1 MTMKL
6 DSLGYLFDPIA
17 KIWMRSDYPGI
28 QYNDGDEIENRIA
41 AVIKEASDLSVLST
55 ELRQHCTDWPSL
67 YHLTGTR
74 ANIMRPFEAIYKN
87 AQVLE
92 IGAGCG
98 AITRYLGESG
108 ANVLALE
115 GSPRRAAIARSRTRE
130 LDNVTVL
137 AEKFD
142 QFKSTE
148 KFDVVTL
155 IGVLEY
161 ANLFT
166 PGENPTLNM
175 LERVRQLL
183 KPEGKLIIAIEN
195 QLGLK
200 YFAGAPED
208 HLGQPMVGIE
218 GRYRQDQPQTFGR
231 KVLAS
236 LLKQAGFATSEF
248 LAPFPDYKLPVSIVT
263 ETGFANKNF
272 DAGAFAWQSA
282 LRDRQLPSYC
292 NFSLELAWPELVK
305 NELGLDVSNSFLIMA
320 SPTSQPLSDS
330 KVMAW
335 HYSTERKARY
345 CKETVFTSET
355 GKSVD
360 IQYRRFVKI
369 DHAPSVDKQENA
381 LIQFV
386 CPDTDHYT
394 LGKPLSLEF
403 IHIVTHDG
411 WTLEQVG
418 RFIQR
423 YLLIIKEDAKAKGL
437 QIDLSVLN
445 PEVPGTYF
453 DFIPQNIIIDSH
465 GKQNFIDQE
474 WLLSNPVELSHLVF
488 RSLISLCNSVT
499 RFGQQA
505 GGGSMTS
512 LEFIQ
517 GAFAAAG
524 IQFRKSDCDRY
535 SAIEI
540 AVQEAVSGGARRETF
555 DAWMGKPLITPNASQ
570 VMYEHGLFKQK
581 VLENQSQIENY
592 EKSIIGRDTDIRKL
606 TNDLKHSHVSSQAS
620 DFHLANIEQLV
631 SQRNEQIT
639 FLSQRIA
646 DMHHS
651 ASWRLTAPMRF
662 VTRQLKRAPIA
673 VRLVLPAIKLG
684 GGVGGT
690 VKKAI
695 NLYRREGIPGIK
707 RGFRAAALGQQGT
720 PSSVQMAPPAHD
732 VREQTSVHHDSSG
745 SKVADGVWEWAAY
758 CEVKNRI
765 QQFKQTQVEQLA
777 LNPVPLVHVE
787 SDALDATA
795 SAINFPELIAN
806 PMVSIILP
814 VFNHAQLTL
823 ECLASIAG
831 SDSTVSYEI
840 IIADDASTDD
850 TSRILQLVKNVK
862 YFRNESNLGFLK
874 NTNKAL
880 EHVAGTY
887 VLYLN
892 NDVQVSG
899 AWLSTLLATFKD
911 FPSAGAVGPAFIY
924 PSGHLQEAGAAFNLD
939 GTADMIGLNESPQQ
953 ARFSYTRRVDYVSGA
968 CLLIPAKLVQSLGGF
983 SEEFLPCYCEDSDLC
998 LRIQAAGYD
1007 VYCNPHVTV
1016 MHHLSKST
1024 DALGESY
1031 KLKCVYKNVTTL
1043 KTKWQDHLQKVV
1055 SPKVI
1060 ALYLPQFHP
1069 FSENNKWWGQGF
1081 TEWTNV
1087 SKAKPNFVGH
1097 YQPRYPADLGYYD
1110 LRLPEILAQQAALA
1124 KQYGVG
1130 GFCFYYYWFD
1140 GKRLLEQ
1147 PIEHMLKSKEPDFP
1161 FCLCWANEN
1170 WTRRWDGLEN
1180 DVLIAQAHSPEDD
1193 IAVINDLIRY
1203 FKDAR
1208 YIRIDGRPL
1217 LLVYRVALFPNFI
1230 ETAARWRDT
1239 CRQAGIGEIYLTSVE
1254 SFDGVN
1260 GNRDPATFGCD
1271 AAVEFPPHGMGEA
1284 KPVPGAVLNP
1294 NFAGTVGHYNDVA
1307 VRFATRPAPAY
1318 TRFRSVMP
1326 GWDNTARRQDTSFC
1340 FDQSTPGAF
1349 QAWLEES
1356 LEQTR
1361 LDRYGDEKLV
1371 FLNAWNE
1378 WAEGTYLEPDK
1389 RFGHTYL
1396 EAVRNAL
1403 DAKQLKR

>member
-1 MTMKL
+1 MNMKL
-6 DSLGYLFDPIA
+6 DSLGYSFDPIA

-55 ELRQHCTDWPSL
+55 ELRRYCIDWPSL

-87 AQVLE
+87 ARVLE

-115 GSPRRAAIARSRTRE
+115 GSPRRAAIARSRTRD

-142 QFKSTE
+142 QFKCTE

-166 PGENPTLNM
+166 PGDNPALCM

-218 GRYRQDQPQTFGR
+218 GRYRKDQPQTFGR

-236 LLKQAGFATSEF
+236 LLKTAGFGTSEF

-263 ETGFANKNF
+263 EQGFANEHF

-282 LRDRQLPSYC
+282 LRDRQLPGCC
-292 NFSLELAWPELVK
+292 NFSLELAWPEVVK
-305 NELGLDVSNSFLIMA
+305 NELGLDVSNSFLIIA
-320 SPTSQPLSDS
+320 SPASQPLIDNT
-330 KVMAW
+330 VMAW
-335 HYSTERKARY
+335 HYSTERKAQY
-345 CKETVFTSET
+345 CKETMFTSGIGE
-355 GKSVD
+355 SVE
-360 IQYRRFVKI
+360 IRYHRFAKTNTQSSI
-369 DHAPSVDKQENA
+369 EKQENA
-381 LIQFV
+381 LLQFV
-386 CPDTDHYT
+386 CPESDHYT

-411 WTLEQVG
+411 WTFEQVG
-418 RFIQR
+418 SFIQR
-423 YLLIIKEDAKAKGL
+423 YLLIVKEDIKAKGL
-437 QIDLSVLN
+437 QIDLSALKPV
-445 PEVPGTYF
+445 VPGSYF

-465 GKQNFIDQE
+465 GKQNYIDQE
-474 WLLSNPVELSHLVF
+474 WQLSNPVELTHLVF
-488 RSLISLCNSVT
+488 RSLISLCNAIT
-499 RFGQQA
+499 RFGQPA

-524 IQFRKSDCDRY
+524 IQFGKSDCDRY
-535 SAIEI
+535 SAIET

-555 DAWMGKPLITPNASQ
+555 DAWLDKALITPNASQ
-570 VMYEHGLFKQK
+570 VMYEHGLLKQK

-592 EKSIIGRDTDIRKL
+592 EKSILGRDSDIRKL
-606 TNDLKHSHVSSQAS
+606 TEEVKHLHVSNQAKEG
-620 DFHLANIEQLV
+620 HLAHIEQQALGHDA
-631 SQRNEQIT
+631 QIAS
-639 FLSQRIA
+639 LSQRLT

-662 VTRQLKRAPIA
+662 VTRQLKRAPLA
-673 VRLVLPAIKLG
+673 VKLALPAIQLG
-684 GGVGGT
+684 GGVGGA

-707 RGFRAAALGQQGT
+707 RGFRAAALGQQGA
-720 PSSVQMAPPAHD
+720 PSPAAMAPPVQDPQKLAP
-732 VREQTSVHHDSSG
+732 VLHDSSG

-758 CEVKNRI
+758 VEVKNRI
-765 QQFKQTQVEQLA
+765 QQFKQTQAEHLD
-777 LNPVPLVHVE
+777 LKTVPLVHVE
-787 SDALDATA
+787 TDALDAAA

-823 ECLASIAG
+823 ECLMSIAG
-831 SDSTVSYEI
+831 SDNSISYEI

-924 PSGHLQEAGAAFNLD
+924 PSGHLQEAGAAFNMD

-953 ARFSYTRRVDYVSGA
+953 ARLSYTRRVDYVSGA
-968 CLLIPAKLVQSLGGF
+968 CLLIPTKLVQSLGGF

-998 LRIQAAGYD
+998 LRIQAAGYGI
-1007 VYCNPHVTV
+1007 YCNPHVKV

-1043 KTKWQDHLQKVV
+1043 KSKWQDHLQKVV

-1060 ALYLPQFHP
+1060 AFYLPQFHP
-1069 FSENNKWWGQGF
+1069 FLENNKWWGQGF

-1087 SKAKPNFVGH
+1087 SKARPNFVGH

-1147 PIEHMLKSKEPDFP
+1147 PIEQMLKSKEPDFP

-1180 DVLIAQAHSPEDD
+1180 DVLMAQAHSPEDD
-1193 IAVINDLIRY
+1193 VAVINDLIRY

-1239 CRQAGIGEIYLTSVE
+1239 CRAAGIGEIYLTSVE

-1294 NFAGTVGHYNDVA
+1294 N
-1307 VRFATRPAPAY
+1307 
-1318 TRFRSVMP
+1318 
-1326 GWDNTARRQDTSFC
+1326 C
-1340 FDQSTPGAF
+1340 
-1349 QAWLEES
+1349 
-1356 LEQTR
+1356 
-1361 LDRYGDEKLV
+1361 RYG
-1371 FLNAWNE
+1371 
-1378 WAEGTYLEPDK
+1378 WALQRRCRTICNPSRSRLHP
-1389 RFGHTYL
+1389 
-1396 EAVRNAL
+1396 V
-1403 DAKQLKR
+1403 

>member
-1 MTMKL
+1 MIKKSLKQLYEEHQGKVTDKWFIYL
-6 DSLGYLFDPIA
+6 VEYDRIFSAYRDSSIRL
-17 KIWMRSDYPGI
+17 
-28 QYNDGDEIENRIA
+28 
-41 AVIKEASDLSVLST
+41 
-55 ELRQHCTDWPSL
+55 
-67 YHLTGTR
+67 
-74 ANIMRPFEAIYKN
+74 
-87 AQVLE
+87 LE
-92 IGAGCG
+92 IGVQNGGSLDIWSQYFPNALHLIGCDINP
-98 AITRYLGESG
+98 ACVKLSYVDPRINLIISD
-108 ANVLALE
+108 AN
-115 GSPRRAAIARSRTRE
+115 T
-130 LDNVTVL
+130 DN
-137 AEKFD
+137 AEKAIL
-142 QFKSTE
+142 SITP
-148 KFDVVTL
+148 KFDVIIDDGSHSSSDIIKSFSRYWPHLSDGGVFVAEDLHCSYWQEYEGGLYDPFSSMTFFKYLADIVNYEHWGILSKRNDILAGMALKYGFAFDEESLKHIHSIEFINSVCIVRKKQINNNILGSRIIVGTDEAVIPGHKDRCLSFQHKPNEVTNFWSNRTVSPGDEL
-155 IGVLEY
+155 IGRL
-161 ANLFT
+161 
-166 PGENPTLNM
+166 
-175 LERVRQLL
+175 
-183 KPEGKLIIAIEN
+183 
-195 QLGLK
+195 
-200 YFAGAPED
+200 
-208 HLGQPMVGIE
+208 
-218 GRYRQDQPQTFGR
+218 
-231 KVLAS
+231 
-236 LLKQAGFATSEF
+236 
-248 LAPFPDYKLPVSIVT
+248 
-263 ETGFANKNF
+263 
-272 DAGAFAWQSA
+272 
-282 LRDRQLPSYC
+282 
-292 NFSLELAWPELVK
+292 
-305 NELGLDVSNSFLIMA
+305 
-320 SPTSQPLSDS
+320 
-330 KVMAW
+330 
-335 HYSTERKARY
+335 
-345 CKETVFTSET
+345 
-355 GKSVD
+355 
-360 IQYRRFVKI
+360 
-369 DHAPSVDKQENA
+369 
-381 LIQFV
+381 
-386 CPDTDHYT
+386 
-394 LGKPLSLEF
+394 
-403 IHIVTHDG
+403 
-411 WTLEQVG
+411 
-418 RFIQR
+418 
-423 YLLIIKEDAKAKGL
+423 
-437 QIDLSVLN
+437 
-445 PEVPGTYF
+445 
-453 DFIPQNIIIDSH
+453 
-465 GKQNFIDQE
+465 
-474 WLLSNPVELSHLVF
+474 VEL
-488 RSLISLCNSVT
+488 
-499 RFGQQA
+499 
-505 GGGSMTS
+505 
-512 LEFIQ
+512 
-517 GAFAAAG
+517 
-524 IQFRKSDCDRY
+524 K
-535 SAIEI
+535 
-540 AVQEAVSGGARRETF
+540 
-555 DAWMGKPLITPNASQ
+555 
-570 VMYEHGLFKQK
+570 
-581 VLENQSQIENY
+581 
-592 EKSIIGRDTDIRKL
+592 
-606 TNDLKHSHVSSQAS
+606 
-620 DFHLANIEQLV
+620 EQM
-631 SQRNEQIT
+631 
-639 FLSQRIA
+639 QRIA
-646 DMHHS
+646 EQDELLNVQKLQLSELNNSLSKSSLQINEQKLQLTERS
-651 ASWRLTAPMRF
+651 ALMAQNQAQIKCLDAQMSHQQDQLLVFHQNIDALHKSFSWRITAPMRF
-662 VTRQLKRAPIA
+662 VTRQLKRAPVA
-673 VRLVLPAIKLG
+673 VKLVLPAIQLG
-684 GGVGGT
+684 GGVGAT

-707 RGFRAAALGQQGT
+707 RGFRAASLGQQGI
-720 PSSVQMAPPAHD
+720 PSPAVVAPAVQDPQKLAPVPHD
-732 VREQTSVHHDSSG
+732 LSG

-758 CEVKNRI
+758 DDVKTRI
-765 QQFKQTQVEQLA
+765 HQFKKTQAENVAFNTVQ
-777 LNPVPLVHVE
+777 LVHVE
-787 SDALDATA
+787 ADALEDTA
-795 SAINFPELIAN
+795 SAINFPGLITK

-823 ECLASIAG
+823 ECLLSIAG

-911 FPSAGAVGPAFIY
+911 FPSAGAVGPAFVY
-924 PSGHLQEAGAAFNLD
+924 PSGHLQEAGAAFNMD

-953 ARFSYTRRVDYVSGA
+953 ARFAYTRRVDYVSGA

-1007 VYCNPHVTV
+1007 IYCNPHVMV
-1016 MHHLSKST
+1016 MHRLSKST

-1060 ALYLPQFHP
+1060 AFYLPQFHP

-1147 PIEHMLKSKEPDFP
+1147 PIEQMLKSKEPDFP

-1170 WTRRWDGLEN
+1170 WTRRWDGLEY
-1180 DVLIAQAHSPEDD
+1180 DVLMAQAHSPEDD
-1193 IAVINDLIRY
+1193 VAVINDLIRY

-1378 WAEGTYLEPDK
+1378 WAEGAYLEPDK